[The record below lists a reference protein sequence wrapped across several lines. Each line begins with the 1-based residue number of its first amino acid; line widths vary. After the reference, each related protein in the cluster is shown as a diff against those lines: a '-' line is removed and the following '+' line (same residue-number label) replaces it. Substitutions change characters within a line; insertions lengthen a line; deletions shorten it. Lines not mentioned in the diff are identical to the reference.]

1 MRRFVLLCLIA
12 SACRAA
18 PTRSTPG
25 DTAFAALQT
34 RGQQA
39 MGVDQYTSTHRF
51 DDLPDGGRIA
61 LQRDPADTAGVRTIR
76 EHLQLI
82 AGSFADGDFSLPGFV
97 HADTVPGT
105 AVMAARRDLITYEFK
120 PLPGGGQVLLGTSD
134 SAAVSAIHDF
144 LAFQREDHRAGG
156 MVHQH

>member
-39 MGVDQYTSTHRF
+39 MGVDQYTSTHQF

-76 EHLQLI
+76 EHLQHI
-82 AGSFADGDFSLPGFV
+82 AGCVCRRRLQPPGLR
-97 HADTVPGT
+97 
-105 AVMAARRDLITYEFK
+105 ARRHGAGHGRH
-120 PLPGGGQVLLGTSD
+120 GGEARPDRL
-134 SAAVSAIHDF
+134 
-144 LAFQREDHRAGG
+144 
-156 MVHQH
+156 